1 MDIIDKSYRH
11 YKGNVYKI
19 IGEAKHSETLE
30 DLIIYED
37 LSDTTKVW
45 VRPKEMFFENVLI
58 DGNEI
63 PRFTLIN

>member
-1 MDIIDKSYRH
+1 MDIIGKSYKH

-45 VRPKEMFFENVLI
+45 VRPKEMFFETVLI
-58 DGNEI
+58 DGYEI
-63 PRFTLIN
+63 PRFDLID